1 MPNSETKA
9 ALRTFY
15 REKSYAL
22 INLAGLSLA
31 VTCFLILALYLRT
44 ELTYDRHHIRHNE
57 IFRIVNEFTTS
68 GTADSLAVTSVPLG
82 PMLKDNYPEIRDYVR
97 FQPAFQ
103 KVMIRS
109 GDTAFYWDDVYS
121 TDENVFEIFSHEVV
135 YGDPQTA
142 LKDLSSAAVSETF
155 ARKYFGDVNP
165 IGKTIQTEASA
176 TIDATPRKI
185 TLVFRDFPENTH
197 LKYDVLFRS
206 RDLPPTIN
214 PRNLLFGVSTYTY
227 LLMPENY
234 NAGDFK
240 VISDSFY
247 SRFMEDRG
255 KATNMTWRGWLQPLA
270 DIHLHSDLQYDL
282 PTGNIYYIYGF
293 AAVAVFILLV
303 ACINYVNLAIA
314 RAIRRGKEIGMR
326 KILGASRSSLIS
338 RFLGEA
344 VLFSVIAVAVGIGL
358 VELTF
363 KLIPIN
369 ELLGKTLV
377 LDFMHEPTLLLWMI
391 GLSLLIGFI
400 SGLYPAAYLSSLP
413 PLSALVS
420 SHTGKKGSL
429 RLRELLVLIQFTVS
443 VIVISCTLIMALQMR
458 YVSNKP
464 LGFEKHN
471 RIIINM
477 RGLDVVEKYSVMK
490 NELLQD
496 SRILG
501 VSASSAMI
509 SIDQALPLNAGMVD
523 NRDGVQETY
532 GMSHLQVAGDFLEV
546 MGMQMS
552 SGRDFS
558 KRLLTDIGTTFV
570 VNETMVKDRGWKD
583 PLGKR
588 INLGQF
594 NGRVIGVVK
603 DFHFKSLHNPV
614 ESFAMY
620 QFNDNFENIPA
631 EARAAVQRVLIVKVA
646 DTDIPQTLAFL
657 QKKLS
662 EYDPKHPFEYSF
674 LDDSVDALYMAED
687 RLMKMTGIFSG
698 ICIFISCLGLFGLA
712 SFMTEQRRKEIGIR
726 KVLGASAFQIIVM
739 LARKILWLVL
749 AGALVAAVIAY
760 YATDEWMAGFAYR
773 AGIQTWVFLVA
784 AAVVLAVAFVT
795 VALQSY
801 RTARTNPADTIHYE

>member
-1 MPNSETKA
+1 MPNSEIKA

-31 VTCFLILALYLRT
+31 VTCFLILALYLRS
-44 ELTYDRHHIRHNE
+44 ELTYDRHHERHNE

-82 PMLKDNYPEIRDYVR
+82 AMLKENYPEVRDYVR

-109 GDTAFYWDDVYS
+109 GDTALFWDDVFS
-121 TDENVFEIFSHEVV
+121 TDKNVFEIFTHEIL
-135 YGDPQTA
+135 YGDPETA
-142 LKDLSSAAVSETF
+142 LEDPSSVAVSETF
-155 ARKYFGDVNP
+155 ATRYFGDANP
-165 IGKTIQTEASA
+165 IGKTIQSEGARTV
-176 TIDATPRKI
+176 DDKPRNI
-185 TLVFRDFPENTH
+185 TLVFRAPPENTH
-197 LKYDVLFRS
+197 LKYDVLYRFG
-206 RDLPPTIN
+206 DLPPTIN
-214 PRNLLFGVSTYTY
+214 PRNLLFGVSTFTY

-234 NAGDFK
+234 DAGDFK

-282 PTGNIYYIYGF
+282 PTGNIYYVYGF

-314 RAIRRGKEIGMR
+314 RAIKRGKEIGMR
-326 KILGASRSSLIS
+326 KILGGSRLRLIS

-344 VLFSVIAVAVGIGL
+344 VLFSLIAVAIGIGL
-358 VELTF
+358 VELVFEFT
-363 KLIPIN
+363 PISD
-369 ELLGKTLV
+369 LLGKTLEI
-377 LDFMHEPTLLLWMI
+377 DFVGEPMLLLWMF
-391 GLSLLIGFI
+391 GLSLLIGLL
-400 SGLYPAAYLSSLP
+400 SGLYPAVYLSSLP

-420 SHTGKKGSL
+420 SHTGRKGSL

-443 VIVISCTLIMALQMR
+443 VMVIACTLIMAFQMR
-458 YVSNKP
+458 YISNKP

-477 RGLDVVEKYSVMK
+477 RGLDVVEKYSVIK
-490 NELLQD
+490 NELLQE
-496 SRILG
+496 SRIMG

-509 SIDQALPLNAGMVD
+509 STDQALPLNAGMVD
-523 NRDGVQETY
+523 NKDGVQETY
-532 GMSHLQVAGDFLEV
+532 GMSHMQVADDFLEV
-546 MGMQMS
+546 MGMEMA

-558 KRLLTDIGTTFV
+558 KRLLTDVGTTFI
-570 VNETMVKDRGWKD
+570 VNEAMVKDRGWED

-588 INLGQF
+588 INLGTF

-614 ESFAMY
+614 EAFAIY
-620 QFNDNFENIPA
+620 QFNDNFENVPPQ
-631 EARAAVQRVLIVKVA
+631 ARAAVQRVLILKVA
-646 DTDIPQTLAFL
+646 DRDIQQTLAFL
-657 QKKLS
+657 QEKFS

-674 LDDSVDALYMAED
+674 LDESVDKLYLEED

-712 SFMTEQRRKEIGIR
+712 AFTTEQRSKEIGIR
-726 KVLGASAFQIIVM
+726 KILGASASQIIAM

-749 AGALVAAVIAY
+749 AGSIVASIAAY
-760 YATDEWMAGFAYR
+760 YALDEWMAGFAYR
-773 AGIQTWVFLVA
+773 SGIQAWVFFVA

-801 RTARTNPADTIHYE
+801 RTARANPADTIRYE